1 MKCLINNKFYTVPND
16 TQKDIAE
23 TLINSR
29 CIIGAFN
36 LWRIIFISTI
46 LSDLLPQFSQAN

>member
-1 MKCLINNKFYTVPND
+1 MKCLINKFYAVPND

-23 TLINSR
+23 ALISSR

-46 LSDLLPQFSQAN
+46 LSNLLPQFSQAN